1 MFRYSLLAAWM
12 MAASCL
18 GDLDVKPAGVK
29 DASVAFQDVDDVNTG
44 VLGAYAALNGQSI
57 KISSL
62 ISDENMLPME
72 NTSND
77 GVKVF
82 EWQHDAS
89 TPNIVPAWQ
98 GNYQA
103 IDRVNRI
110 LAVIDGVHA
119 ELPDVERKNRLK
131 GELLAIRAYC
141 HLELLKHYAV
151 DYAADSAG
159 VPIMTVS
166 QAGQPARNKVGE
178 VFAQIRKDL
187 DDAKALIPASWTSAG
202 RITRL
207 AVLAIE
213 ARTALY
219 QQDWTTA
226 IAASREVIDAMPL
239 ATAAQFPE
247 IWTDVRNNEVIW
259 KLEREPVDERFG
271 AFYRLAGGMVLFAPS
286 FKLIG
291 VFDRANDVRFN
302 SWIADLNPSPVDT
315 RWAVTKYAGGQ
326 PANYNLTDIKLFRVS
341 EMYLIHA
348 EAQVRKAGPDVA
360 AANND
365 LEALRSQRI
374 SNYVHSAFGTTAQ
387 AMAAIEEERFRE
399 LAFEGHRY
407 FDLRRWKKDIVRL
420 PADIVAVGGTDLTLS
435 PARKNYYMP
444 IPLAELQANRNIRQ
458 HPLYE

>member
-29 DASVAFQDVDDVNTG
+29 DASVAFRHVDDVNTG

-62 ISDENMLPME
+62 ISDENMMPVE

-77 GVKVF
+77 GVQVF
-82 EWQHDAS
+82 EWRQDAS
-89 TPNIVPAWQ
+89 TPNVVPAWQ
-98 GNYQA
+98 SNYQA
-103 IDRVNRI
+103 IDRANRI

-141 HLELLKHYAV
+141 HLELLRHYAV
-151 DYAADSAG
+151 DYVADSAG

-166 QAGQPARNKVGE
+166 QAGQPARNKTGE

-187 DDAKALIPASWTSAG
+187 NDAKALIPASWTSAT

-207 AVLAIE
+207 AVLAME

-226 IAASREVIDAMPL
+226 IAASKEVIDAIPL
-239 ATAAQFPE
+239 ASAAQFPE
-247 IWTDVRNNEVIW
+247 IWTDARSNEVIW
-259 KLEREPVDERFG
+259 KLKREPADERFG

-291 VFDRANDVRFN
+291 AFDAANDVRFN
-302 SWIADLNPSPVDT
+302 TWIADLNPSPTDT

-341 EMYLIHA
+341 EMYLIHV
-348 EAQVRKAGPDVA
+348 EAQVRKAGPDIA
-360 AANND
+360 AAND
-365 LEALRSQRI
+365 AMQALRSQRI
-374 SNYVHSAFGTTAQ
+374 SNYVHSAFSTTAQ
-387 AMAAIEEERFRE
+387 AMNAIEEERFRE

-420 PADIVAVGGTDLTLS
+420 PADIVAIGGNDLTLLHT
-435 PARKNYYMP
+435 RKNYFLP
-444 IPLAELQANRNIRQ
+444 IPLAELQANKNISQ